1 MSDLT
6 INIIKRVS
14 TFIRR
19 NHLLPPP
26 SAKGFTV
33 VVGLS
38 GGADS
43 VALTHIL
50 QRLGYDLRL
59 THCHF
64 GLRGEESDRDAD
76 FCAAYARRL
85 GLPLRTVCFDTES
98 ELRLSPQ
105 SVETL
110 CRELRYSWW
119 EEEYRAPYDSIM
131 DDGEKAVRLCVG
143 HHQDDAIETMLFH
156 LMRGTGIKG
165 LLGIPSRNGWIARP
179 LLCLSHQEILDYLK
193 ENRLDYVTDS
203 TNLQNDYTRNKIR
216 NLLLPLM
223 EQINPNARK
232 GIIKSIC
239 NLADTEYLASL
250 GLNIALDEELGYIDH
265 DGVSIRTLNRSTF
278 DLDALTKGVLYEFL
292 KAYMRRPEGLIPD
305 ILSAIDRNTKNRI
318 FRTDEIYLCITEDQL
333 LLTSAQGPGGTPFDW
348 MPGSGHN
355 PMSRYFSITIGD
367 RASARLYN
375 PDRESACFDLQK
387 LIYPLH
393 FRHWQKGDR
402 IRPLGMKGYKLV
414 SDLFSD
420 AHLSPIEKEQAWV
433 VTDAT
438 GRIAWVSGLRMS
450 EEFRVE
456 PFTHRVLHIRHT
468 ADPSPSCP

>member
-6 INIIKRVS
+6 TNIFERVS
-14 TFIRR
+14 KFIRCKR
-19 NHLLPPP
+19 LLPP
-26 SAKGFTV
+26 STTQGLTV

-43 VALTHIL
+43 VALAHIL
-50 QRLGYDLRL
+50 HRLGYDLRL

-64 GLRGEESDRDAD
+64 GLRGDESDRDAD

-98 ELRLSPQ
+98 SLRQNPQ
-105 SVETL
+105 SVEIL

-119 EEEYRAPYDSIM
+119 AQEYLEPCDRIL

-179 LLCLSHQEILDYLK
+179 LLCLSHQDILDYLK
-193 ENRLDYVTDS
+193 DNRLDYITDS

-232 GIIKSIC
+232 GILKSMR
-239 NLADTEYLASL
+239 NLADTEHLALLSTC
-250 GLNIALDEELGYIDH
+250 ITLDEKFQYIDH
-265 DGVSIRTLNRSTF
+265 DGVRFRTLDRSAF
-278 DLDALTKGVLYEFL
+278 SLDALSKGVLYE
-292 KAYMRRPEGLIPD
+292 YMKPHMKHPERLIPD
-305 ILSAIDRNTKNRI
+305 ILFAINRNVRHRA
-318 FRTDEIYLCITEDQL
+318 FRTDEIYLCLTEDKL
-333 LLTSAQGPGGTPFDW
+333 LLTCDKEPGGTPFEW
-348 MPGSGHN
+348 MPGTGHN

-367 RASARLYN
+367 RASARLDN
-375 PDRESACFDLQK
+375 TDKERACFDLQK

-402 IRPLGMKGYKLV
+402 IRPLGMHDYRLV
-414 SDLFSD
+414 SDLFTD
-420 AHLSPIEKEQAWV
+420 AHLSPVEKEQTWIM
-433 VTDAT
+433 TDAT
-438 GRIAWVSGLRMS
+438 GRIVWVSGLRMS

-456 PFTHRVLHIRHT
+456 PFTNRVLHIHHT
-468 ADPSPSCP
+468 AEPSPSCD

>member
-6 INIIKRVS
+6 TNILRRVS
-14 TFIRR
+14 TFIRQ
-19 NHLLPPP
+19 NSLLPP
-26 SAKGFTV
+26 SATPGFTV

-50 QRLGYDLRL
+50 HRLGYDLQP

-98 ELRLSPQ
+98 SLRQKTQ
-105 SVETL
+105 SVEIL

-119 EEEYRAPYDSIM
+119 TQEYLEPCTRTLDN
-131 DDGEKAVRLCVG
+131 GEKAVRLCVG

-179 LLCLSHQEILDYLK
+179 LLCLSHQDILDYLTD
-193 ENRLDYVTDS
+193 NRLDYITDS

-223 EQINPNARK
+223 EQINPNTRK
-232 GIIKSIC
+232 GILTSMR
-239 NLADTEYLASL
+239 NLADTEHLASL
-250 GLNIALDEELGYIDH
+250 GTIVTFDEKFRYIDR
-265 DGVSIRTLNRSTF
+265 DGVRFRTLARSAF
-278 DLDALTKGVLYEFL
+278 SLDALSKGVLYEFL
-292 KAYMRRPEGLIPD
+292 KPHMKHPERLIPD
-305 ILSAIDRNTKNRI
+305 ILSAIGRNVRHRV
-318 FRTDEIYLCITEDQL
+318 FRTDEIYLCLTADQL
-333 LLTSAQGPGGTPFDW
+333 LLTGEKEPGGAPFDW
-348 MPGSGHN
+348 MPGTGHN
-355 PMSRYFSITIGD
+355 PMSHYFSITIGD
-367 RASARLYN
+367 RASARLDN
-375 PDRESACFDLQK
+375 TDKESACFDLQK

-393 FRHWQKGDR
+393 FRHWRKGDR
-402 IRPLGMKGYKLV
+402 IRPLGMRDYRLL
-414 SDLFSD
+414 SDLFTD
-420 AHLSPIEKEQAWV
+420 AHLSPVEKEQTWV
-433 VTDAT
+433 MTDAT
-438 GRIAWVSGLRMS
+438 GRVAWVTGLRMS

-456 PFTHRVLHIRHT
+456 PFSNRVLHIRHIT
-468 ADPSPSCP
+468 DPLPPCD